1 MEKKKIENIHIG
13 PSSWQLFTW
22 SPFPDTPPGV
32 FVCAADA
39 AVSKIDNG
47 MNVRL
52 AVHFALFMLCCLCQI
67 PLYFFLFLRLYSLS
81 LPSPSEKGGTPFSS
95 SLPVSMY

>member
-67 PLYFFLFLRLYSLS
+67 PLYFLFLRLYSLS